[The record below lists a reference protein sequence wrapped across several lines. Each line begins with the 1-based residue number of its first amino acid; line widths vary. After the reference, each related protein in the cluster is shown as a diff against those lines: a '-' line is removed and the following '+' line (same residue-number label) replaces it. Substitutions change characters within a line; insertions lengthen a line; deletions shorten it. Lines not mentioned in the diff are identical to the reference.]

1 MIDLKLPRPGG
12 YWDKSGIEYKY
23 LDKYTKEEARQT
35 KGMSLTNW
43 LTVIVFVAIVIF
55 IVVVIVL

>member
-1 MIDLKLPRPGG
+1 MIDLKLPRQEG
-12 YWDKSGIEYKY
+12 YWDKSGVEYKY
-23 LDKYTKEEARQT
+23 LDKYTKEQTRRT

>member
-12 YWDKSGIEYKY
+12 YWDKSGVEYKY
-23 LDKYTKEEARQT
+23 LDKYTKEQTRRT